1 MMMKTTVQN
10 AKQLNALAIALVE
23 APNANLKELAEA
35 CGISKATLY
44 RFCRTRNLLIETLEN
59 YALEVLDN
67 IITSADLEGQDPK
80 VSLRYLSEECFNQQN
95 IILFLTH
102 FWRSANP
109 NIQKSESEWLCIM
122 DDFFLRGQKIGAF
135 RIDIPAPAMSD
146 IWINLMVGLMEAERK
161 GRVARLGVTQLLEV
175 AFLHGVQSKN

>member
-1 MMMKTTVQN
+1 MKSTIQHEN

-44 RFCRTRNLLIETLEN
+44 RFCRTRNLLIDTLEN

-67 IITSADLEGQDPK
+67 MIASANLGSQNPVEA
-80 VSLRYLSEECFNQQN
+80 LRHLSEECFNQQN

-102 FWRSANP
+102 FWRSSNS
-109 NIQKSESEWLCIM
+109 NIQRSESEWLNIM
-122 DDFFLRGQKIGAF
+122 DNFFLRGQESGEF

-146 IWINLMVGLMEAERK
+146 IWINLVVGLMEAERK
-161 GRVARLGVTQLLEV
+161 GRVARLGITQLIEN
-175 AFLHGVQSKN
+175 AFLNGVQAKN